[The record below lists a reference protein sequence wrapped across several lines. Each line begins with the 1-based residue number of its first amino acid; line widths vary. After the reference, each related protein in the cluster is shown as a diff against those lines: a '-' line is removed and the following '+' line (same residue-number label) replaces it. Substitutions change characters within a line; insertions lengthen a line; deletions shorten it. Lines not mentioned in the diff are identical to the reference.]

1 MHIDKSDCILNIP
14 IIKVRDFLRRNKMY
28 EWTVT
33 SVADEIHISIF
44 DATSLVNELEKQ
56 GYIETTEMRHG
67 EQSWRNTI
75 KGNALSQASA
85 AKPVSRK
92 TAERLLREF
101 LGRVDNVNNDS
112 QFLYKVN
119 KVVLFGSYL
128 TNEDKLNDIDL
139 AVELKFKE
147 QNLERRKELIH
158 ERINEAR
165 KNGKIFR
172 SFLEEICWPEIEVRK
187 FLKSGSRTLSIHPIE
202 DSSLGIESGNFRIIY
217 QES

>member
-67 EQSWRNTI
+67 EQCWRNTI

-92 TAERLLREF
+92 TAERLLTEF
-101 LGRVDNVNNDS
+101 LGRVDKVNNDS